1 MIKVWEYDWIQRDW
15 SLTAPLLNG
24 RHSHACSLSHEGEV
38 VVVAGGISDQTNP
51 DGTTSVE
58 MLDLSTS
65 IWHKLPSLPHP
76 VIGGRAA
83 KLSPGTPY
91 GYGNFALVGGGSSL
105 SKQIL
110 QFVRRAQ
117 FETGNE
123 ATERSLSYPRNYAAV
138 LTVSPR
144 LVCL

>member
-1 MIKVWEYDWIQRDW
+1 M
-15 SLTAPLLNG
+15 
-24 RHSHACSLSHEGEV
+24 

-51 DGTTSVE
+51 DGATSVE

-65 IWHKLPSLPHP
+65 IWHKLPSLPHAL
-76 VIGGRAA
+76 IGGRAA

-91 GYGNFALVGGGSSL
+91 GHGTFALVGGSL
-105 SKQIL
+105 SKQQIL